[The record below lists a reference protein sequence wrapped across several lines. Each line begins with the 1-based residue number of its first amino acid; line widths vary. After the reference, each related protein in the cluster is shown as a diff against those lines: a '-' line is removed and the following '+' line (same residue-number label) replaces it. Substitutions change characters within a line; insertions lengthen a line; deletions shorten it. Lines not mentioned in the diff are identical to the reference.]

1 MTWSMPNGQNI
12 QGMNIRYQFPVYN
25 ELNTV
30 IATFQ
35 YGNHTYSE
43 TFTVRMIPATPSIS
57 FSPPS
62 QIPVNTLLNLNAT
75 VSDPDSSSILYSWD
89 VNGTSYSGNNAAVYF
104 SSPGTY
110 QIKLTVTDSL
120 GASAT
125 VNTTIS
131 VLKPGHDS
139 SISISITKATSGPY
153 IYFNVHVQSLVP
165 VSEVLAYVGSSP
177 APITQSSGNS
187 TDGNYNVSIDQRSY
201 SAGLYG
207 LSIDVFNN
215 NGGSNSASTSFSVS
229 STYGKSSFN
238 LISIFGGVDNFIL
251 ILLSVAGIVLTVV
264 WARPK
269 PTDIDIDGTV
279 LQGKKGKALKI
290 IKTPR
295 RNKK

>member
-1 MTWSMPNGQNI
+1 MPNGQNI
-12 QGMNIRYQFPVYN
+12 QGMDIRYQFPVYN

-35 YGNHTYSE
+35 YGNHSFTQ
-43 TFTVRMIPATPSIS
+43 TFVVRMVPATPSIS

-62 QIPVNTLLNLNAT
+62 QIPANTLLDLNAT
-75 VSDPDSSSILYSWD
+75 VSDPDSSSIMYSWD
-89 VNGTSYSGNNAAVYF
+89 VNGTSYSGDNAAVYF
-104 SSPGTY
+104 SSPGAY
-110 QIKLTVTDSL
+110 RIQLTVTDSL

-125 VNTTIS
+125 VNSTIS

-139 SISISITKATSGPY
+139 SISISITKVTSGPY
-153 IYFNVHVQSLVP
+153 IYFDVHVKSLVP
-165 VSEVLAYVGSSP
+165 VSEVLAYVGSSMT
-177 APITQSSGNS
+177 PISQSSGNS
-187 TDGNYNVSIDQRSY
+187 TDGVYNVSIDQRSY

-215 NGGSNSASTSFSVS
+215 NGGSNSASTSYSVS

-238 LISIFGGVDNFIL
+238 IISIFGGIENFIL
-251 ILLSVAGIVLTVV
+251 VLLSVAGIVLTVV

-279 LQGKKGKALKI
+279 LQGKRGKALKI
-290 IKTPR
+290 IRTPKR
-295 RNKK
+295 DKK